1 MQNYSIITVGSP
13 VFFECMQEQK
23 TEYNLQNL
31 KSFKEVKEILKTPL
45 IDVYVFLFFVDDLEK
60 LDLKELKKIKYP
72 KIFFSKKSENF
83 KTLKKDNVL
92 SSFLELPVNYQ
103 DLEKIIKLA
112 ILKFKFLFQSKVEIG
127 KYNLDKNERTISYG
141 KKSAKLTERELD
153 IILYL
158 SGKKEGATKQEI
170 MKDIWSHGE
179 EIDSHTY
186 ETHLYRLR
194 QKLQSKLSDKKFI
207 SVEDGKYFISS

>member
-13 VFFECMQEQK
+13 VFFDCMQEKK

-83 KTLKKDNVL
+83 KTIKKDNVL

>member
-31 KSFKEVKEILKTPL
+31 KSFKEVKEILKSPL
-45 IDVYVFLFFVDDLEK
+45 IDIYVFLFFVDSLEK
-60 LDLKELKKIKYP
+60 LDSKELKKIQYP
-72 KIFFSKKSENF
+72 KLFFSTKIDSF
-83 KTLKKDNVL
+83 KNLKKDNVL
-92 SSFLELPVNYQ
+92 SNFLELPINYQ
-103 DLEKIIKLA
+103 DIEKIIKLA
-112 ILKFKFLFQSKVEIG
+112 ILKYKFLFQSKVEIG
-127 KYNLDKNERTISYG
+127 KYNLDKNERTLLSG
-141 KKSAKLTERELD
+141 KKSVKLTEKEQD

-158 SGKKEGATKQEI
+158 LGKKEGASKQEI

-179 EIDSHTY
+179 DIDSHTY

-194 QKLQSKLSDKKFI
+194 QKLQTKLNDKNFI
-207 SVEDGKYFISS
+207 TVEDGKYFLSS

>member
-23 TEYNLQNL
+23 TEHNLQNL

-83 KTLKKDNVL
+83 KTIKKDNVL

-179 EIDSHTY
+179 ELDSHTY

>member
-31 KSFKEVKEILKTPL
+31 KSFKEVKEILKSPL
-45 IDVYVFLFFVDDLEK
+45 IDIYVFLFFVDSLEK
-60 LDLKELKKIKYP
+60 LDSKELKKIQYP
-72 KIFFSKKSENF
+72 KLFFSTKLDSF
-83 KTLKKDNVL
+83 KNLKKDNVF
-92 SSFLELPVNYQ
+92 SNFLELPINYQ
-103 DLEKIIKLA
+103 DIEKIIKLA
-112 ILKFKFLFQSKVEIG
+112 ILKYKFLFQSKVEIG
-127 KYNLDKNERTISYG
+127 KYNLDKNERTLLSG
-141 KKSAKLTERELD
+141 KKSVKLTEKEQD

-158 SGKKEGATKQEI
+158 LGKKEGASKQEI

-179 EIDSHTY
+179 DIDSHTY

-194 QKLQSKLSDKKFI
+194 QKLQTKLNDKNFI
-207 SVEDGKYFISS
+207 TVEDGKYFLSS

>member
-31 KSFKEVKEILKTPL
+31 KSFKEVKEILKSPL
-45 IDVYVFLFFVDDLEK
+45 IDIYVFLFFVDSLEK
-60 LDLKELKKIKYP
+60 LDSKELKKIQYP
-72 KIFFSKKSENF
+72 KLFFSTKLDSF
-83 KTLKKDNVL
+83 KNLKKDNVL
-92 SSFLELPVNYQ
+92 SNFLELPINYQ
-103 DLEKIIKLA
+103 DIEKIIKLA
-112 ILKFKFLFQSKVEIG
+112 ILKYKFLFQSKVEIG
-127 KYNLDKNERTISYG
+127 KYNLDKNERTLLSG
-141 KKSAKLTERELD
+141 KKSVKLTEKEQD

-158 SGKKEGATKQEI
+158 LGKKEGASKQEI

-179 EIDSHTY
+179 DIDSHTY

-194 QKLQSKLSDKKFI
+194 QKLQTKLNDKNFI
-207 SVEDGKYFISS
+207 TVEDGKYFLSS